1 MPALWYTC
9 PVPRLVPTF
18 LALLV
23 AGSGCGYSLVRYGG
37 ALGDVRAVAVST
49 PSNESYEPGIEFVV
63 ADALRREILRRRG
76 VRLVNDPEQAD
87 LVLQGSVLPI
97 EASGVAFSSVS
108 LTIEYQVTLSLRL
121 EAIRAGGEPVAIDPR
136 ALQESERYL
145 ASADVQ
151 AARKN
156 RDEALR
162 RAASVVAERVYDALY
177 ETLVQ

>member
-1 MPALWYTC
+1 M
-9 PVPRLVPTF
+9 PRLVATF

-23 AGSGCGYSLVRYGG
+23 VGSGCGYSLVRYSG

-49 PSNESYEPGIEFVV
+49 PSNESFEPGIEFVV

-76 VRLVNDPEQAD
+76 MRLVNDPKQAD
-87 LVLQGSVLPI
+87 LVLQGAVLPI

-108 LTIEYQVTLSLRL
+108 LVIEYQVTLALRL
-121 EAIRAGGEPVAIDPR
+121 EAIRPGGEPVPIDPR

-177 ETLVQ
+177 EALVQ

>member
-1 MPALWYTC
+1 M
-9 PVPRLVPTF
+9 PRLVPTF

-37 ALGDVRAVAVST
+37 ALGDVRSVAVST

-87 LVLQGSVLPI
+87 LVLQGSVLPL
-97 EASGVAFSSVS
+97 EVSGRAFSSVS
-108 LTIEYQVTLSLRL
+108 LTIEYEVTLSLRL
-121 EAIRAGGEPVAIDPR
+121 EAIRAGGEHVAIDPR
-136 ALQESERYL
+136 ALQESQRYL

-162 RAASVVAERVYDALY
+162 RAASLVAERVYDALY

>member
-1 MPALWYTC
+1 M
-9 PVPRLVPTF
+9 PRLVATF

-23 AGSGCGYSLVRYGG
+23 VGSGCGYSLVRYSG

-49 PSNESYEPGIEFVV
+49 PSNESFEPGIEFVV

-76 VRLVNDPEQAD
+76 MRLVNDPKQAD
-87 LVLQGSVLPI
+87 LVLQGAVLPI
-97 EASGVAFSSVS
+97 EASGAAFSSVS
-108 LTIEYQVTLSLRL
+108 LVIEYQVTLALRL
-121 EAIRAGGEPVAIDPR
+121 EAIRPGGEPVPIDPR
-136 ALQESERYL
+136 ALQDSERYL